1 MQVLGALASL
11 FVIIG
16 LLVPSGPSALALFF
30 AAGGC
35 FLVAV
40 VWNISFPERSE

>member
-1 MQVLGALASL
+1 MQVLGALAAL

-16 LLVPSGPSALALFF
+16 LLVPSGPSALALFV
-30 AAGGC
+30 AAGGL

-40 VWNISFPERSE
+40 VCNIACPERSE